1 MDTNRRRRKR
11 IVPLDIW
18 AIYCTRGIIQY
29 WFLWNIRSRRGCVV
43 SALCMLVLGKDKP
56 VYDAQNNVE
65 RIELRENDTALQ
77 SPHRNHIAVPPEGLA
92 GVFYL
97 EVFGAHVPASAQKFA
112 FVVSAKYYDI
122 YTLDFSAC
130 ANMTSRCINDCSGN
144 GKCDTKKGRCQ
155 CKGGF
160 GGADCGLR
168 AVMMDVNISSS
179 SLVGKAGGLKVG
191 DWRYFE
197 ADLADLVQDDS
208 LPYLEVALDMDQGSK
223 GDPDLYINDNG
234 ELPTLLAHKFQD
246 LTCDSCDGQQTR
258 FRVKKSKLSSLQ
270 LVLGVYGHCC
280 AESAFT
286 IRFYQ
291 TTPPPHHVETVP
303 KGQLLAIHPQRASK
317 QHGILPGNRRG
328 KVQNLDQNSS
338 GFHREMS
345 LDLARLSACFYA

>member
-1 MDTNRRRRKR
+1 
-11 IVPLDIW
+11 
-18 AIYCTRGIIQY
+18 
-29 WFLWNIRSRRGCVV
+29 
-43 SALCMLVLGKDKP
+43 
-56 VYDAQNNVE
+56 
-65 RIELRENDTALQ
+65 
-77 SPHRNHIAVPPEGLA
+77 
-92 GVFYL
+92 
-97 EVFGAHVPASAQKFA
+97 
-112 FVVSAKYYDI
+112 
-122 YTLDFSAC
+122 
-130 ANMTSRCINDCSGN
+130 MTSRCINDCSGN

-291 TTPPPHHVETVP
+291 TTPPPVP
-303 KGQLLAIHPQRASK
+303 APPPTPPGPSPAKSTSSSSTNSSMIATAVVVPVLALILFVAGLIMWRRCRRASSS
-317 QHGILPGNRRG
+317 QFTHNVHQSSMEFSQEIDGERDMSGIHGFASGMERYRMDDDLDDVVSDDDDDDEEEDDDDDDYQEPKPVKERKKRKKGRG
-328 KVQNLDQNSS
+328 MRV
-338 GFHREMS
+338 
-345 LDLARLSACFYA
+345 